1 MYACNHGN
9 HDIIKFLLD
18 KGANTNSHKGI
29 TIYHVIYLKFFLDK
43 FSCLMALCCSK
54 SFDEEVLLNSA
65 NLLINKGARVNSH
78 DR

>member
-29 TIYHVIYLKFFLDK
+29 TTYHVIYLKFF
-43 FSCLMALCCSK
+43 
-54 SFDEEVLLNSA
+54 
-65 NLLINKGARVNSH
+65 
-78 DR
+78 